1 MSNLTTITGD
11 NSYACR
17 QKLKAIKSAFKE
29 RHGDFAYQ
37 QIDCREASF
46 EEIKQAILN
55 QGLFSSSKLVIL
67 GDPSA
72 NKEFIENFEDLLSAV
87 PDTVVLVIFDQN
99 LDKRTSLY
107 KFLKKH
113 SDFKEFTSMDKSG
126 LVSWAG
132 NYVKDNKGKI
142 TRSDLVYLAERV
154 GSDQQL
160 LKNEIDKLLLYNP
173 EITKEAIDLL
183 TVASPQS
190 SIFDLI
196 DAAFAGNFK
205 KANQLYDEQRALK
218 VEPQNIMAMI
228 TWQLHIL
235 ALIKTAGSRSSAE
248 IAKDARLS
256 PFTVSKSERI
266 AKKMTYEQLKSL
278 VNGLAELDY
287 QSKTKTLDLDE
298 GLKNYL
304 IQLGA

>member
-17 QKLKAIKSAFKE
+17 QELKAIKSAFKE
-29 RHGDFAYQ
+29 KHGEFAYQ

-55 QGLFSSSKLVIL
+55 QGLFSSNKLVIL
-67 GDPSA
+67 VDPGAS
-72 NKEFIENFEDLLSAV
+72 KDFTENFEDLLSTI
-87 PDTVVLVIFDQN
+87 PDTLVLVIFDQN
-99 LDKRTSLY
+99 LDKRTNFY
-107 KFLKKH
+107 KFLKKQG
-113 SDFKEFTSMDKSG
+113 DFKEYMVMDKAG

-132 NYVKDNKGKI
+132 TYVKDNKGKI
-142 TRSDLVYLAERV
+142 ARSDLVYLAERV
-154 GSDQQL
+154 GADQQL
-160 LKNEIDKLLLYNP
+160 LKNEIDKLLLYNS

-196 DAAFAGNFK
+196 DAAFAGNLK

-248 IAKDARLS
+248 IARDAKLS

-304 IQLGA
+304 VKLGA